1 MKAVQVLL
9 ASRAKLNS
17 GKSSSVDIKV
27 DGNGMEIESQE
38 VDPIQVSFFRSSRS
52 KILLRMVV
60 LVDWVASIHASSSCI
75 DDVHA

>member
-27 DGNGMEIESQE
+27 DRNGMEIESQE

-52 KILLRMVV
+52 KILLRMFV
-60 LVDWVASIHASSSCI
+60 LVD
-75 DDVHA
+75 

>member
-17 GKSSSVDIKV
+17 GKSNSVDIKV

-38 VDPIQVSFFRSSRS
+38 VDPIQVSFFHSSRS
-52 KILLRMVV
+52 KILLRMFV
-60 LVDWVASIHASSSCI
+60 LVD
-75 DDVHA
+75 

>member
-17 GKSSSVDIKV
+17 GKSSSVDINV

-60 LVDWVASIHASSSCI
+60 LVD
-75 DDVHA
+75 

>member
-1 MKAVQVLL
+1 
-9 ASRAKLNS
+9 
-17 GKSSSVDIKV
+17 
-27 DGNGMEIESQE
+27 